1 MKTVE
6 KIKLS
11 LTAEQAQ
18 LLVSA
23 LEDRLDSQDPS
34 EVGYGQDWRDKMK
47 DLMDYIDSA
56 ACDVLGY

>member
-11 LTAEQAQ
+11 LTAEQSQ
-18 LLVSA
+18 LLVGA

-34 EVGYGQDWRDKMK
+34 EVGYGQDWRDKMN